1 MFLNLASR
9 FSNFFAI
16 DWKSVVITSFY
27 MTVMDL
33 AIAVTFCNCAIS
45 IVILAVTL
53 WTIRVRRQIVGLT
66 KFCDRCL
73 DNWNLLSHST
83 PASLDRIEIG
93 RRQFEQLIQI
103 YHQQL
108 VTLDRIRTLRTTF
121 KVAKSLLR
129 L

>member
-16 DWKSVVITSFY
+16 DWESVVITSFY

-33 AIAVTFCNCAIS
+33 AIAVTFCNCTIS
-45 IVILAVTL
+45 IVILAATL

-73 DNWNLLSHST
+73 DSWNLLSHST
-83 PASLDRIEIG
+83 PVSLDRIAVG

-103 YHQQL
+103 YQQQL